1 MSSAAGAGCKHRQW
15 VVSCLCPSRLVVVVV
30 VVVVVVNVVV
40 VADVAAVAAIFV
52 YLACRPYGD
61 LVTSLSCLLML

>member
-15 VVSCLCPSRLVVVVV
+15 VVSCLCPSRVVVVV
-30 VVVVVVNVVV
+30 VVVVVVIVVV
-40 VADVAAVAAIFV
+40 VADVVVVAVIFV